1 MHHMVA
7 VDTPTAQTVPLL
19 TYVFGLGIVSC
30 LFAFVLIVITSLF
43 GTYQARRSYVVWV
56 ASIQN
61 RERQSVGVQAV
72 TKNRLVREV
81 AKEVRSCRH
90 RSTFWY
96 AAFGTFTLCHLCVT
110 GGTALTALKEYAPMI
125 MAGAGAV
132 GVVATVGNGV
142 FKPRVLAQQYLARAE
157 KLATMRREAEAEW
170 DAISHDGN
178 DAPKKRQ
185 AVIAKLITSLKE
197 GH

>member
-1 MHHMVA
+1 MLSMIA
-7 VDTPTAQTVPLL
+7 VDTLSGQSVPLL
-19 TYVFGLGIVSC
+19 TYIFGLGIASC

-43 GTYQARRSYVVWV
+43 GTYQARKSYVVWV

-61 RERQSVGVQAV
+61 RERQSLGALAE
-72 TKNRLVREV
+72 TKNRLVREM
-81 AKEVRSCRH
+81 AKEVRWCRQ

-110 GGTALTALKEYAPMI
+110 GGTALTALKQYAPMI

-142 FKPRVLAQQYLARAE
+142 FKPRILAQQFLARAE
-157 KLATMRREAEAEW
+157 KLAAVRRQAEAEW
-170 DAISHDGN
+170 DAISDGS

-185 AVIAKLITSLKE
+185 AVIAKLIASLKDS
-197 GH
+197 H